1 MKRTMF
7 SLTLLLI
14 LSVALSG
21 CSIVGSRISHA
32 LGDEENYIMNEEIIT
47 EKVESIDID
56 WRVGKVAI
64 TPWDGEDIVVKEKSD
79 TTLTSRTK
87 MRVRNQDGN
96 LTIEDTAKGV
106 WLLPLLFKKDL
117 EVMVPVGVDLRIVDV
132 KATSSSVYI
141 SELSVMD
148 VNIESTSGD
157 IVLDEMKVVGNTSL
171 KSASG
176 KIDADMK
183 AGVTFK
189 AETASGSI
197 NTSVS
202 ESLTSLDAKSAS
214 GSLSIAVKDTERINT
229 LSASGKVELTVEGK
243 CSSIDAVSSSGGV
256 KLNLGEA
263 TTGFM
268 MTASSTSGRV
278 QCDFPSSV
286 IGDQYTWG
294 DGSTKIRLRST
305 SGRVHAARA

>member
-56 WRVGKVAI
+56 WRVGKVSI

-132 KATSSSVYI
+132 KATSSVYI

-157 IVLDEMKVVGNTSL
+157 IVLDEMKVIGNTSL

-183 AGVTFK
+183 AGVSFK

-197 NTSVS
+197 KTNIS
-202 ESLTSLDAKSAS
+202 ESLTTLDAKSAS
-214 GSLSIAVKDTERINT
+214 GSLNIAVKDTERINT

-263 TTGFM
+263 TTGFL

>member
-1 MKRTMF
+1 
-7 SLTLLLI
+7 
-14 LSVALSG
+14 
-21 CSIVGSRISHA
+21 
-32 LGDEENYIMNEEIIT
+32 
-47 EKVESIDID
+47 
-56 WRVGKVAI
+56 
-64 TPWDGEDIVVKEKSD
+64 
-79 TTLTSRTK
+79 
-87 MRVRNQDGN
+87 
-96 LTIEDTAKGV
+96 
-106 WLLPLLFKKDL
+106 
-117 EVMVPVGVDLRIVDV
+117 
-132 KATSSSVYI
+132 
-141 SELSVMD
+141 MD

-197 NTSVS
+197 KTNIS
-202 ESLTSLDAKSAS
+202 ESLTTLDAKSAS
-214 GSLSIAVKDTERINT
+214 GSLNIAVKDTERINT

>member
-14 LSVALSG
+14 LSVALTG

-56 WRVGKVAI
+56 WRVGKVSI
-64 TPWDGEDIVVKEKSD
+64 TPWDGKDIIVKEKSD

-117 EVMVPVGVDLRIVDV
+117 EVMVPIGVDLRIVDV
-132 KATSSSVYI
+132 KATSSVYI

-148 VNIESTSGD
+148 VNIESISGD
-157 IVLDEMKVVGNTSL
+157 IVLDEMKVIGNTSL

-202 ESLTSLDAKSAS
+202 DSLTSLDAKSAS
-214 GSLSIAVKDTERINT
+214 GSLNITVMDTERINT

>member
-56 WRVGKVAI
+56 WRAGKVSI

-96 LTIEDTAKGV
+96 LTVEDTAKGV

-157 IVLDEMKVVGNTSL
+157 IVLDEMKVVGNAYL
-171 KSASG
+171 KRPRQPQVPSTLPSA
-176 KIDADMK
+176 IPLPPLMQK
-183 AGVTFK
+183 ALPE
-189 AETASGSI
+189 A
-197 NTSVS
+197 SVS
-202 ESLTSLDAKSAS
+202 
-214 GSLSIAVKDTERINT
+214 LSRTQK
-229 LSASGKVELTVEGK
+229 
-243 CSSIDAVSSSGGV
+243 
-256 KLNLGEA
+256 
-263 TTGFM
+263 
-268 MTASSTSGRV
+268 
-278 QCDFPSSV
+278 
-286 IGDQYTWG
+286 
-294 DGSTKIRLRST
+294 GSTHSPPPARLSLL
-305 SGRVHAARA
+305 